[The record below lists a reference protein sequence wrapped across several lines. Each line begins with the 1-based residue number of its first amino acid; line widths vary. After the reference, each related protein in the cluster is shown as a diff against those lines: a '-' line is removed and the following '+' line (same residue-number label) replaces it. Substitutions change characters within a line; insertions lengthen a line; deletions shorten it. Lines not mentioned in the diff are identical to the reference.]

1 MKLIFLTLII
11 LSFSLNAV
19 VLERKING
27 IVVDSTGL
35 QWQDNEESKTLVLD
49 WIGAVNYCE
58 GLNLGGFNDWRLPNI
73 NENKT
78 LIYRENGDNIFI
90 IGFLNISYYNYW
102 SSTTSAGER
111 GWAWILEARYGK
123 IFTENKYQKNHVR
136 CVRAGE

>member
-35 QWQDNEESKTLVLD
+35 QWQDNEESKTLLLD
-49 WIGAVNYCE
+49 WIEAVDYCQE
-58 GLNLGGFNDWRLPNI
+58 LNLGGFNDWRLPNI

-78 LIYRENGDNIFI
+78 LVYRENGDNTFI

-102 SSTTSAGER
+102 SSTTSAGDR
-111 GWAWILEARYGK
+111 GCAWVLEARYGK
-123 IFTENKYQKNHVR
+123 IFFENKYQKNHVR
-136 CVRAGE
+136 CVRTGE